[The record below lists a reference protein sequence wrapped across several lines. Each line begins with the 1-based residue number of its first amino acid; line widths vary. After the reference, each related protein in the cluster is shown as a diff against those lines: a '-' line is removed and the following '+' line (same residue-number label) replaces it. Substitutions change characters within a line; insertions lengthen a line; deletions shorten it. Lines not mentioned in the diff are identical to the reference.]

1 MAHNLQDKLAFAWRV
16 HYVMRKH
23 HIIISA
29 AAVKLCVVRMTHKL
43 GIELPKPGKDTIEW
57 WARKLDHKTSNT
69 LWMTALE
76 KELGNLTIA
85 FKLKNAGTLFGT

>member
-1 MAHNLQDKLAFAWRV
+1 MLGMCGSGDVGQTV
-16 HYVMRKH
+16 GIPMH
-23 HIIISA
+23 H
-29 AAVKLCVVRMTHKL
+29 KF

-57 WARKLDHKTSNT
+57 WARKLEHKNSNS

-76 KELGNLTIA
+76 KELGNLMIA